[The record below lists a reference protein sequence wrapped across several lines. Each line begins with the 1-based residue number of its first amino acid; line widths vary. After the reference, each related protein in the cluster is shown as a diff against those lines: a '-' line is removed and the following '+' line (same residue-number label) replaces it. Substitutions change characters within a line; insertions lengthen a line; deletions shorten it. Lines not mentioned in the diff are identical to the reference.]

1 MSGRRRRPASTVPLR
16 SDVRTD
22 LAVPVNRGAPDQH
35 RVGSAPKYRL
45 VADSDDA
52 LAILLAHYLAVLPH
66 EFMHSFVA
74 WATGIKADPFDIH
87 WGGGSFGNVLL
98 LYNIDEKIDYKAA
111 YAAGKGASVAAAV
124 LAGPGTNAVLIWWSD
139 SRCLR
144 GAPVLDRGWRTWRS
158 GSCSCS
164 LPMCTTMSRSGWPR
178 RMAMSGNGSG
188 PRICPPDRLYRT
200 VLPES
205 LDSSG
210 IASAAGKAIVLIVAT
225 VVMFTYFTLP
235 LAFLRMAVIGVHR
248 ADVGALDS
256 RRHLGE
262 LAAHRHTPGI
272 TGSSGS
278 GAR

>member
-1 MSGRRRRPASTVPLR
+1 MPFVVAEFDPGEISFFHHDRAFRRYDPPQTHTTSVHPG
-16 SDVRTD
+16 

-45 VADSDDA
+45 VAGSDDA

-124 LAGPGTNAVLIWWSD
+124 LAGPGTNAVFSGGPI
-139 SRCLR
+139 R
-144 GAPVLDRGWRTWRS
+144 GACVAHQ
-158 GSCSCS
+158 CSTVRAYLAFS
-164 LPMCTTMSRSGWPR
+164 FLFMQLANVYDYVPIRWPR

-188 PRICPPDRLYRT
+188 PRICPP
-200 VLPES
+200 
-205 LDSSG
+205 
-210 IASAAGKAIVLIVAT
+210 
-225 VVMFTYFTLP
+225 
-235 LAFLRMAVIGVHR
+235 
-248 ADVGALDS
+248 
-256 RRHLGE
+256 
-262 LAAHRHTPGI
+262 
-272 TGSSGS
+272 GSSTWLSVTWCCG
-278 GAR
+278 R